1 VVRPLAG
8 STALLRRRA
17 RELYQGLLRTHVL
30 SAWYGLRRGECL
42 TLRRSGFDPLP
53 ETLRVERS
61 VNQLIDG
68 ALVVGPPKTEAGRHS
83 AAIPPHII
91 PDLMDHL
98 DRFVER

>member
-1 VVRPLAG
+1 
-8 STALLRRRA
+8 
-17 RELYQGLLRTHVL
+17 
-30 SAWYGLRRGECL
+30 
-42 TLRRSGFDPLP
+42 
-53 ETLRVERS
+53 